1 MAGLTVAEA
10 VERIEDELGLGETG
24 ARRPKAVASAA
35 LEQLALPRIEGEGLK
50 AQLGRILQELDIASG
65 WELPDK
71 HDAVSSD
78 ARLCLLAI
86 GGWDC
91 QFQRLRRV
99 DALEWSATGR
109 PAPAWHSLPP
119 LLAAR
124 CGSAACVAADGAIM
138 AVGGIGEKSAEVSHG
153 SPLPAA
159 PFSGAVC
166 LLTFMPTAAAAADG
180 SGGMAY
186 AAADERRA
194 LWRPGRSSV
203 RRPCRSTW
211 GQPAQRPAAPQ

>member
-10 VERIEDELGLGETG
+10 VERIAEELGLGESS
-24 ARRPKAVASAA
+24 ARRPKAVASSA
-35 LEQLALPRIEGEGLK
+35 LEQLALPRVEGEGLK

-65 WELPDK
+65 WELSGK

-99 DALEWSATGR
+99 DVLEWSATGQ

-124 CGSAACVAADGAIM
+124 CGSAACVAADGAVM
-138 AVGGIGEKSAEVSHG
+138 AVGGIGEKSAEVSHT
-153 SPLPAA
+153 SPPPAA
-159 PFSGAVC
+159 PSSGPDC
-166 LLTFMPTAAAAADG
+166 LLIFMPAAAAAADG

-186 AAADERRA
+186 AATDERRA
-194 LWRPGRSSV
+194 LWRPGHSTV
-203 RRPCRSTW
+203 RRPRRGNW